1 MRVLIPSAL
10 RSYTDGRNWVEA
22 RGATLAEV
30 FDELERQYPGIRFR
44 AVDEQGRLRR
54 HVRVF
59 VLGRQ
64 VLDLSDGL
72 EGVDEVLIVQALS
85 GG

>member
-1 MRVLIPSAL
+1 MRVLIPTAL
-10 RSYTDGRNWVEA
+10 RSYTEGRSWVEA
-22 RGATLAEV
+22 DGATLAEA
-30 FDELERQYPGIRFR
+30 FDDLERQFPGIRFR

-59 VLGRQ
+59 AGGRQ
-64 VLDLSDGL
+64 LQALACRLDGF
-72 EGVDEVLIVQALS
+72 DELLIVQALS

>member
-10 RSYTDGRNWVEA
+10 RSYTAGRNWVEA
-22 RGATLAEV
+22 RGATLAEA
-30 FDELERQYPGIRFR
+30 FDDLERQFPGIRFR

-59 VLGRQ
+59 VRGRQ
-64 VLDLSDGL
+64 AAELSVTL
-72 EGVDEVLIVQALS
+72 EGVDEILIVQALS